1 MIKSKDEILESLKVR
16 VGEEADDET
25 LSFIED
31 ITDTMNDMES
41 RASDNTNWK
50 NKYEENDKEW
60 RQKYRDRFFESG
72 TESAEEEQKMF
83 EPEPEPKK
91 LRFEDLFSVKEV

>member
-1 MIKSKDEILESLKVR
+1 MIKSKEEILESLKVR

-41 RASDNTNWK
+41 KANDTTNWK

-60 RQKYRDRFFESG
+60 RQKYRDRFFKSG
-72 TESAEEEQKMF
+72 TESADDEQKMF